1 MAVAKNSIRG
11 TRGSASAKSR
21 GGAQPASTKTSTT
34 PVRPRIPD
42 SVYFDEVRGK
52 ILDDLS
58 VSASSDGNLIT
69 LAFRDKTEMTLEIA
83 PGISVLGMLE
93 SWKTGNS
100 RVLKRWPKIHSVGL

>member
-1 MAVAKNSIRG
+1 MAVAKNSIRR
-11 TRGSASAKSR
+11 TRGSAPSKLRRRTRAGSV
-21 GGAQPASTKTSTT
+21 KTSTA
-34 PVRPRIPD
+34 RGNHRIPD

-100 RVLKRWPKIHSVGL
+100 RVLKRWPKIRSVGL